1 MSLIRQCQA
10 SVKPPAGAR
19 AFAESGSIA
28 ASGRGTTVTLT
39 LKVEPVYHTCGAL
52 TRGNAGRARRVWK
65 GLWGS
70 EDMAELEPM
79 QRRKRVTGETLSR
92 QVVGSLIEMITQER
106 FATGTLLPSER
117 ELCTLLGVSRTV
129 IREALQV
136 LAARGIV
143 TIRQGTGV
151 LVGSPSGGP
160 MRDFLELLLRRE
172 GVTLAELLEVRR
184 LLEVE
189 VAGLAAQRS
198 VASDHV
204 AMSRSVQAL
213 EMQPGSPEGYVQA
226 DVEFHQLII
235 RAARNRL
242 LTTVTHPITD
252 LLRASRVASFRGAFT
267 IDRTVREHAS
277 ILHAIEE
284 HDPEAAR
291 DAMRVHLAHT
301 EGDFLAQG
309 FSLDAPSEPDRAP
322 SGAQANLAPSVR

>member
-1 MSLIRQCQA
+1 
-10 SVKPPAGAR
+10 
-19 AFAESGSIA
+19 
-28 ASGRGTTVTLT
+28 
-39 LKVEPVYHTCGAL
+39 
-52 TRGNAGRARRVWK
+52 
-65 GLWGS
+65 
-70 EDMAELEPM
+70 MADLEPM
-79 QRRKRVTGETLSR
+79 HRQKRATGETLSR
-92 QVVGSLIEMITQER
+92 QVVGRLIDMITQER

-117 ELCTLLGVSRTV
+117 ELCTMLGVSRTV

-143 TIRQGTGV
+143 TIRQGTGA

-198 VASDHV
+198 LASDHA
-204 AMSRSVQAL
+204 AMARSVRAL

-226 DVEFHQLII
+226 DVEFHQLIV

-242 LTTVTHPITD
+242 LATVTHPITD
-252 LLRASRVASFRGAFT
+252 LLRASRTASFRGAGSQE
-267 IDRTVREHAS
+267 RTVHEHAA
-277 ILHAIEE
+277 ILEAIEQ

-291 DAMRVHLAHT
+291 EAMRVHLAHT

-309 FSLDAPSEPDRAP
+309 FTLDAPADPSRALPDAQP
-322 SGAQANLAPSVR
+322 SFRPSAG

>member
-1 MSLIRQCQA
+1 
-10 SVKPPAGAR
+10 
-19 AFAESGSIA
+19 
-28 ASGRGTTVTLT
+28 
-39 LKVEPVYHTCGAL
+39 
-52 TRGNAGRARRVWK
+52 
-65 GLWGS
+65 
-70 EDMAELEPM
+70 MAEIEPM
-79 QRRKRVTGETLSR
+79 QRRKRATGETLSR
-92 QVVGSLIEMITQER
+92 QVVGKLIDMITQER

-117 ELCTLLGVSRTV
+117 ELCSMLGVSRTV

-198 VASDHV
+198 LPSDHA
-204 AMSRSVQAL
+204 AMSRSVHEL
-213 EMQPGSPEGYVQA
+213 ETQPGSPEGYVQA
-226 DVEFHQLII
+226 DFEFHQLII

-252 LLRASRVASFRGAFT
+252 LLRASRIASFRGAVS
-267 IDRTVREHAS
+267 IDRTVHEHAA
-277 ILHAIEE
+277 ILHAIER
-284 HDPEAAR
+284 HDYEAAR

-309 FSLDAPSEPDRAP
+309 FRIDQEPESAASFTD
-322 SGAQANLAPSVR
+322 S